1 MAIGICAVRTRA
13 RLPRRGAGVVPPG
26 RLAGHPDGTA
36 TARSPAAEWE
46 MRDRGESHLSP
57 ALRWDLGT
65 DRGPRRKASCRS
77 PWTGIRLDRLH
88 PIADTPTVYPEAPRQ
103 FRHRDVPL
111 QTGRRHHSLP
121 PSVHARTDSAPSA
134 KPAER
139 PVVPS
144 STSQTRNFLLPRT
157 LKIRDICRRRHV
169 RAACLSR
176 PAGNYAAFPRRG

>member
-1 MAIGICAVRTRA
+1 MATGNCAVRTRV
-13 RLPRRGAGVVPPG
+13 RLSRRGLGVVPLA
-26 RLAGHPDGTA
+26 RLAGHPDGAA

-46 MRDRGESHLSP
+46 MRDHGELHLSP

-77 PWTGIRLDRLH
+77 PWTGIRSDRLH
-88 PIADTPTVYPEAPRQ
+88 LIADTPTVYPEAPRQ
-103 FRHRDVPL
+103 FRHREVLL
-111 QTGRRHHSLP
+111 QTGRRHHSLL

-139 PVVPS
+139 LGVRS
-144 STSQTRNFLLPRT
+144 STSQTRNFLLRRP
-157 LKIRDICRRRHV
+157 LELRDFCRRRHV
-169 RAACLSR
+169 RAASLSR